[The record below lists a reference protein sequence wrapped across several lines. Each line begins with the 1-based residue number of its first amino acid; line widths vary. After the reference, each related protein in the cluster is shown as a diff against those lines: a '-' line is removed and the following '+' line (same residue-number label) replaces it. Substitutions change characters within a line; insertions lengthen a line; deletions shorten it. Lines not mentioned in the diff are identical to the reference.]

1 MSDAKVIPVRVAL
14 RTRPLIQKELDEG
27 SRECLGYVTEAN
39 QVIIN
44 GNKAFT
50 FDYVFDPKVNQ
61 STVYTKSI
69 APLIDGIFAG
79 YNGTVL
85 AYGQTGSGKTYTMGS
100 AHCVS
105 QTDVTDL
112 TSGVIPRV
120 IKDIFEGIKS
130 RQNFEFLVKVSYVE
144 IYKEDVQDL
153 LCSSRSH
160 QNLNIREKSDGSM
173 QIIGLSEVLVS
184 SPTETLEYMEV
195 GNSARS
201 TASTAMN
208 STSSRSHAI
217 FTIVL
222 ESRSLNDPDEH
233 TCSKFH
239 LVDLAGSERIKRTK
253 AQGDRLQEGIKI
265 NAGLLALGNVI
276 SALGEEHSHIPYRVS
291 KLTRLLQDSL
301 GGNSLTVMIACIS
314 PADSNVEET
323 LNTLRYADRARKIKN
338 KAVVNRDPQ
347 KAELVS
353 LRKEVQQLRLKLLQT
368 QGTTSCVEVAKDSPK
383 TQEKLNKLETEKE
396 QLLKE
401 MQKLVD
407 SNTEMCEKAIT
418 VEMIRDEL
426 CTKLEA
432 LQEEA
437 TKVTDDSHNIS
448 IMEQELPEEEQKE
461 MLQRFRALRKHLL
474 DMQVNEN
481 ATTEEILANSISDS
495 VCEQTLTTENKLLDE
510 TEAETDKTAKTEHI
524 LRTAKLTNQLQD
536 LSKALAMKEELA
548 KRMCSNE
555 ENMGAIKSE
564 YEARLTK
571 LDKELMDLHNER
583 DGLALALE
591 AAKKSSENKKL
602 SEQRRLRL
610 LELETQI
617 KTLKAEKKEKEK
629 VTKLKVQ
636 SDEKIKKLNKEI
648 QSMKTNRV
656 RLMKQIKEEST
667 KYQQWKKV
675 KEREVKQLKEKDRK
689 RQFEIVRLER
699 DFVKQKNV
707 LRRKTEEAAAS
718 NKRLKEAL
726 SRQQNAAA
734 KRQQS
739 QSRTLDAGSTRMKA
753 WLEEDIEIAVCAKQA
768 KKHYDILVQD
778 LKEVEGELDEVIS
791 TESPS
796 KRRRTYTKNENDEVQ
811 RRRRELVEECELK
824 KAQMK
829 DLEGKLSAAKDTRNK
844 QQQRLL
850 QITSI
855 AEARSM
861 MKCLHN
867 LVVSSRVEE
876 DDVRTKKISLG
887 TRLQEEQKRNR
898 ELEER
903 IEDMMK
909 EHELNIT
916 AVEHSNQDK
925 VIFLTTQLNSNATQR
940 PKDLNQ
946 SKREEDLASQVQIQ
960 AGLIQELLKKEE
972 EYEQLKK
979 EKEQAPTKK
988 KYKKPVPI
996 KEEDLIPSSDDEE
1009 EVSDY
1014 ESDYIP
1020 TPILRKTRRRT
1031 NVHLPTEKRGCG
1043 CKTECA
1049 KKICKCKKNKL
1060 RCTEKCGCD
1069 KNKCKNL
1076 REDDASDT
1084 SNSTEP
1090 STSLIIE
1097 ENSLVQRVSR
1107 LFSHEVPAEESRK
1120 HSLDPEPEKS
1130 YTPKYFMSP
1139 LQEID
1144 PNSSEDVP
1152 VPPLLAED
1160 MKKFGQKKRKL
1171 YNYTPGD
1178 LLSN

>member
-1 MSDAKVIPVRVAL
+1 LGMSDAKVIPVRVAL

-61 STVYTKSI
+61 ATVYTKSI

-153 LCSSRSH
+153 LCSSRTH

-173 QIIGLSEVLVS
+173 QIMGLSEVLVS

-201 TASTAMN
+201 TGSTAMN

-222 ESRSLNDPDEH
+222 ESRSLSDPDEH

-314 PADSNVEET
+314 PAESNVEET

-383 TQEKLNKLETEKE
+383 TQEKVNKLETEKE

-448 IMEQELPEEEQKE
+448 IMEQELAEEEQKG

-474 DMQVNEN
+474 GNKPCLKAVVNGN

-536 LSKALAMKEELA
+536 LSKALALKEELA

-555 ENMGAIKSE
+555 ENMGAIKLE

-617 KTLKAEKKEKEK
+617 KNS
-629 VTKLKVQ
+629 KLKVQ
-636 SDEKIKKLNKEI
+636 SDEKIKKLNKLVATFVYKLNVEI

-656 RLMKQIKEEST
+656 KLMKQIKEEST
-667 KYQQWKKV
+667 KYQQWKKA

-739 QSRTLDAGSTRMKA
+739 QSRSLDAGSTRMKA

-778 LKEVEGELDEVIS
+778 LKEVEEELDEVIS

-796 KRRRTYTKNENDEVQ
+796 KRVSYRRTYTKNENDEVQ

-867 LVVSSRVEE
+867 LVVTSRVEE
-876 DDVRTKKISLG
+876 DDIRTKKISLG

-903 IEDMMK
+903 IEEMMK

-988 KYKKPVPI
+988 KYKKPNRAMTDVITRMFCFIHDTPHLCFHSTRCLDVFEAPI
-996 KEEDLIPSSDDEE
+996 KEEDLIPSSDEEDE
-1009 EVSDY
+1009 V
-1014 ESDYIP
+1014 
-1020 TPILRKTRRRT
+1020 TPEFKPERS
-1031 NVHLPTEKRGCG
+1031 LPTCWVSIQIAKKRGCG

-1060 RCTEKCGCD
+1060 LCTEKCGCD
-1069 KNKCKNL
+1069 KTKCKNL
-1076 REDDASDT
+1076 RED
-1084 SNSTEP
+1084 
-1090 STSLIIE
+1090 
-1097 ENSLVQRVSR
+1097 VS
-1107 LFSHEVPAEESRK
+1107 V
-1120 HSLDPEPEKS
+1120 
-1130 YTPKYFMSP
+1130 
-1139 LQEID
+1139 
-1144 PNSSEDVP
+1144 
-1152 VPPLLAED
+1152 
-1160 MKKFGQKKRKL
+1160 
-1171 YNYTPGD
+1171 
-1178 LLSN
+1178 

>member
-61 STVYTKSI
+61 ATVYTKSI

-153 LCSSRSH
+153 LCSSRTH

-173 QIIGLSEVLVS
+173 QIMGLSEVLVS

-201 TASTAMN
+201 TGSTAMN

-222 ESRSLNDPDEH
+222 ESRSLSDPDEH

-314 PADSNVEET
+314 PAESNVEET

-383 TQEKLNKLETEKE
+383 TQEKVNKLETEKE

-448 IMEQELPEEEQKE
+448 IMEQELAEEEQKG

-474 DMQVNEN
+474 DMQVYN
-481 ATTEEILANSISDS
+481 EILANSISDS

-536 LSKALAMKEELA
+536 LSKALALKEELA

-555 ENMGAIKSE
+555 ENMGAIKLE

-617 KTLKAEKKEKEK
+617 KNLKAEKKEKEK

-656 RLMKQIKEEST
+656 KLMKQIKEEST
-667 KYQQWKKV
+667 KYQQWKKA

-739 QSRTLDAGSTRMKA
+739 QSRSLDAGSTRMKA

-778 LKEVEGELDEVIS
+778 LKEVEEELDEVIS

-796 KRRRTYTKNENDEVQ
+796 KRVRNKYKRRTYTKNENDEVQ

-867 LVVSSRVEE
+867 LVVTSRVEE
-876 DDVRTKKISLG
+876 DDIRTKKISLG

-903 IEDMMK
+903 IEEMMK

-988 KYKKPVPI
+988 KYKKPFNCNKFWNFDPDLLLIELNDSFVKRYSKDLVLRKQNRQKNAPI
-996 KEEDLIPSSDDEE
+996 KEEDLIPSSDEE
-1009 EVSDY
+1009 DEVSDY

-1031 NVHLPTEKRGCG
+1031 NKRGCG

-1060 RCTEKCGCD
+1060 LCTEKCGCD
-1069 KNKCKNL
+1069 KTKCKN
-1076 REDDASDT
+1076 
-1084 SNSTEP
+1084 
-1090 STSLIIE
+1090 
-1097 ENSLVQRVSR
+1097 
-1107 LFSHEVPAEESRK
+1107 
-1120 HSLDPEPEKS
+1120 
-1130 YTPKYFMSP
+1130 
-1139 LQEID
+1139 
-1144 PNSSEDVP
+1144 
-1152 VPPLLAED
+1152 
-1160 MKKFGQKKRKL
+1160 
-1171 YNYTPGD
+1171 
-1178 LLSN
+1178 